1 MECLPSCS
9 IGRVRC
15 VLMKSPDFLNTAL
28 IRGAT
33 DLVPCIARKHC
44 CYKGRVCTSAAR
56 GRRPV
61 YPVAER
67 RVQGSCR
74 LYFLWVVL
82 SLSITTP
89 VFKPFL
95 YWVGNYYSKTVR
107 FRFVFYPSYNA

>member
-1 MECLPSCS
+1 
-9 IGRVRC
+9 
-15 VLMKSPDFLNTAL
+15 MKSPDFLNTAL

-67 RVQGSCR
+67 RGVMSRRWYC
-74 LYFLWVVL
+74 WVAEPSLRITIPL
-82 SLSITTP
+82 SKS
-89 VFKPFL
+89 FL
-95 YWVGNYYSKTVR
+95 YSVVEYYHKKSSIRVEVGHHLQ
-107 FRFVFYPSYNA
+107 